1 MTRDEIV
8 AHVRTSYLGVK
19 WVHQGRTRE
28 QGIDCLGVPALTG
41 IHFGVLPVLP
51 VEYGRRPDGTLVDG
65 FKNYLVLK
73 RPDQR
78 GDGDILV
85 FASGVHPCHCGIS
98 STFRGQ
104 PAVIHS
110 HAGLRK
116 VVEQTLESAYPIV
129 GKPMAVFSFPGLED
143 DC

>member
-8 AHVRTSYLGVK
+8 KVARSLIGVS
-19 WVHQGRTRE
+19 WRHQGRTRE
-28 QGIDCLGVPALTG
+28 HGIDCVGLPILVGQAFDVVP
-41 IHFGVLPVLP
+41 ILPA
-51 VEYGRRPDGTLVDG
+51 EYPRRPDGTFVLLFAD
-65 FKNYLVLK
+65 YLTRSSVNLQK
-73 RPDQR
+73 
-78 GDGDILV
+78 DGDILV
-85 FASGVHPCHCGIS
+85 FASGVHPCHCGIY
-98 STFRGQ
+98 STFRDQ

-143 DC
+143 EC

>member
-8 AHVRTSYLGVK
+8 AHVRTYLNVK

-65 FKNYLVLK
+65 FKDYLILK

-85 FASGVHPCHCGIS
+85 FAESSHPCHCGIS
-98 STFRGQ
+98 TTYMGQ
-104 PAVIHS
+104 PGVIHS
-110 HAGLRK
+110 NAFARK
-116 VVEQTLESAYPIV
+116 VVEQTLESAIPFI
-129 GKPMAVFSFPGLED
+129 GKPVFTFSFHGLEE
-143 DC
+143 